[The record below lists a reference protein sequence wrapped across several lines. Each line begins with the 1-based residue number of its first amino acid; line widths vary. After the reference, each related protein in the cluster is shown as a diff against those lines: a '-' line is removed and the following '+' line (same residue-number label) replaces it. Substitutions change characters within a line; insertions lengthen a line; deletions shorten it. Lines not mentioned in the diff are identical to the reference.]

1 MRRRVKLDVELPGG
15 LPTAAGIK
23 DPVTYRVVK
32 AILDAI
38 HNLKVDVNPPD
49 KRKISDNP
57 LSLNAP
63 ALNIVQDKVGI
74 DAGLSAETTEDAGRD
89 LSEIGAITPAS
100 AIGGGGGGG
109 TTLPDGSNDYEVAQW
124 QSGAWATDWVRF
136 HA

>member
-74 DAGLSAETTEDAGRD
+74 DAGLSPKTTEDVGRD

-100 AIGGGGGGG
+100 ASGGGGG
-109 TTLPDGSNDYEVAQW
+109 TTLPDGSNDYEVLQW
-124 QSGAWATDWVRF
+124 QSGAWVADWVRF